1 MKPIYIIA
9 EAGVN
14 HNGEASLAF
23 DLVDAAVAAGAD
35 AVKFQTFK
43 ASAIATSS
51 APKCNYQLANTDDQE
66 SHQAMLQ
73 RLELPYELHVD
84 LKAYCEK
91 KGSPSFPPHLIQK
104 A

>member
-1 MKPIYIIA
+1 MSKIYIIA

-14 HNGEASLAF
+14 HNGNPRLAYE
-23 DLVDAAVAAGAD
+23 LVDVAVAAGAD

-43 ASAIATSS
+43 ASAIATYS

-84 LKAYCEK
+84 LQAYCEK
-91 KGSPSFPPHLIQK
+91 KRDHLPLHRI
-104 A
+104 